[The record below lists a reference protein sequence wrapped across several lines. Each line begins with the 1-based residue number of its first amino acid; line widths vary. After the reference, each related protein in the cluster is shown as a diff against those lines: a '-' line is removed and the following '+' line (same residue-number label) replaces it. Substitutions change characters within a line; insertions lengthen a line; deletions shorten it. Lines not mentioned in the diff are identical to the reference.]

1 MVLRAVK
8 KSDFRRNFLSA
19 SILSTVFGGTEVTV
33 LAGVQEGRLAGVAE
47 ALVAR
52 LGEELATSLGAGA
65 GKLGKDW
72 AETWWERLEVEVD
85 PEIVVG
91 LLEVGEGF
99 GISGC
104 GWAVAWALT
113 SGSGISCLLTWDL
126 KLEKDHISHNHVSNQ
141 QTFHFH
147 PLNNATGI

>member
-33 LAGVQEGRLAGVAE
+33 LAGVQEGRLAGMAE

-65 GKLGKDW
+65 RKLGKD
-72 AETWWERLEVEVD
+72 
-85 PEIVVG
+85 
-91 LLEVGEGF
+91 
-99 GISGC
+99 
-104 GWAVAWALT
+104 
-113 SGSGISCLLTWDL
+113 
-126 KLEKDHISHNHVSNQ
+126 
-141 QTFHFH
+141 
-147 PLNNATGI
+147 